1 MENTFDKA
9 AEKLMPIANAI
20 GSQKHLQ
27 AVRNGLLTILPLTIV
42 GSMFTI
48 IMNLPIE
55 SYMEWIA
62 PYSEQ
67 IGVPFRYTVGLMSV
81 YVAFAIGSHL
91 GESYNLS
98 KTMSGILSVLGT
110 MLLIQ
115 PINLSEGLNS
125 AGIEVASGR
134 YIPMGNLG
142 SSGLFG
148 AIIASLIS
156 VEIYNFTKKRNLEIR
171 MPEGVPPLIAESFAA
186 LLPTL
191 FVILLFWIPTHF
203 LGFDLNG
210 LLTLIVSPLRQ
221 FMISDNL
228 FGGVLTQFVIMLFW
242 SFGIHGHAVLGPI
255 IRPLWD
261 GAIFE
266 NAELFQNGM
275 SEFELP
281 NIFTEQFFQWYAQM
295 GGSGATLAFVVLCLF
310 SKSSFLKQLGK
321 VSIIPGIFNIN
332 EPVIFGAPLV
342 MNPLLIIPF
351 ILAPVANTILIYIVT
366 ILDFMPRMIMKPP
379 FSIPAPIGALLTTN
393 FNWFAV
399 LMTVVSFFLSMA
411 IYYPFFKAFEK
422 QQLVLEKEGNEDLDD
437 LNPGDI
443 N

>member
-1 MENTFDKA
+1 MENSFDKFSQ
-9 AEKLMPIANAI
+9 KLMPIANAI

-48 IMNLPIE
+48 IMNLPIQ
-55 SYMEWIA
+55 SYLDWIA

-81 YVAFAIGSHL
+81 YASFTIGSHL
-91 GESYNLS
+91 GESYKLDR
-98 KTMSGILSVLGT
+98 TVSGILAVLGT
-110 MLLIQ
+110 MLLIT
-115 PINLSEGLNS
+115 PENISEGLNS
-125 AGIEVASGR
+125 VGSEIASGR
-134 YIPMGNLG
+134 YIPMQNLG

-148 AIIASLIS
+148 AIIASLLS
-156 VEIYNFTKKRNLEIR
+156 VEIYHFTKERKLEIK

-191 FVILLFWIPTHF
+191 FIILLFWIPTQF
-203 LGFDLNG
+203 LNFDLNG
-210 LLTLIVSPLRQ
+210 LITLLVSPLRK

-228 FGGVLTQFVIMLFW
+228 FGGILTQFVIMLFW
-242 SFGIHGHAVLGPI
+242 VFGIHGHGVLGPI

-266 NAELFQNGM
+266 NAELFQNGV
-275 SEFELP
+275 SEYELP
-281 NIFTEQFFQWYAQM
+281 NIFTEQFYQWYAQM

-332 EPVIFGAPLV
+332 EPIIFGAPFV
-342 MNPLLIIPF
+342 MNPILAIPF
-351 ILAPVANTILIYIVT
+351 VLAPVANTVLIYIVT
-366 ILDFMPRMIMKPP
+366 VLDWMPRMVMKPP

-399 LMTVVSFFLSMA
+399 FMTVVSFFLSMA

-422 QQLVLEKEGNEDLDD
+422 QQLAIEQEGTEDSDNLDTAQVD
-437 LNPGDI
+437 
-443 N
+443 